1 MEGRGQRKIQNERL
15 QKGGKTE
22 TINFSRTCGS
32 RASGLL
38 RLVNRLVYHRAC
50 STGLAREPKNRRME
64 MKRHRPVISCRTV
77 KDSLGSGSL
86 ACRNLVFSS
95 LPMFSVTA
103 LVHSMSHVLTLQ
115 YPSVRITQI
124 TPNNQTS
131 TISALDE
138 CAGNQFTTHK

>member
-1 MEGRGQRKIQNERL
+1 MNMDGRGQRKIQNERF
-15 QKGGKTE
+15 QKAGKVE
-22 TINFSRTCGS
+22 IINVSRTCV
-32 RASGLL
+32 

-64 MKRHRPVISCRTV
+64 MKRHRPVISWRTV

-95 LPMFSVTA
+95 LPMFSVA
-103 LVHSMSHVLTLQ
+103 GLVHSMSHVLTLQ

-124 TPNNQTS
+124 TSNNQTS
-131 TISALDE
+131 TIPALDE
-138 CAGNQFTTHK
+138 CTGNQFTIHIS

>member
-1 MEGRGQRKIQNERL
+1 ML
-15 QKGGKTE
+15 
-22 TINFSRTCGS
+22 
-32 RASGLL
+32 
-38 RLVNRLVYHRAC
+38 
-50 STGLAREPKNRRME
+50 
-64 MKRHRPVISCRTV
+64 
-77 KDSLGSGSL
+77 
-86 ACRNLVFSS
+86 
-95 LPMFSVTA
+95 SVAT